1 MVVNGDGSRGCTKE
15 AFLWRF
21 WCMGIDELWSGGVM
35 EGYEA
40 LKVKEVSEV
49 QLWVIMEG
57 GCSGYMIAVDI
68 GWN

>member
-35 EGYEA
+35 EG
-40 LKVKEVSEV
+40 
-49 QLWVIMEG
+49 
-57 GCSGYMIAVDI
+57 
-68 GWN
+68 